1 MKKFIL
7 FLVALLIVIVV
18 LSQMNQIT
26 KNTKPPC
33 SSCIIN
39 TYNKVTFR
47 TPILKEMVVEMQ
59 TGTDITIIGPAG
71 VHGKAM
77 DEDGNF
83 YYKNLILRSGE
94 EVHISVTTPTTL
106 TITP

>member
-1 MKKFIL
+1 MKKFL
-7 FLVALLIVIVV
+7 FLVICFLFAIILSNLIEE
-18 LSQMNQIT
+18 T
-26 KNTKPPC
+26 TRPPQDTQPYLI
-33 SSCIIN
+33 SHHEDVSI
-39 TYNKVTFR
+39 R
-47 TPILKEMVVEMQ
+47 TPIFKEMVVEMEI
-59 TGTDITIIGPAG
+59 GTSVTVIGPAG